1 MIESKSKLKE
11 DLSLAATNLIVI
23 NAMIKFA
30 LPAKISQVLLKKK
43 EIQIINVLVLLIIQ
57 LTIQN

>member
-1 MIESKSKLKE
+1 MIESQNKFKE
-11 DLSLAATNLIVI
+11 DFSPAATNLIVM

-30 LPAKISQVLLKKK
+30 LHAKISQVLLKKN

-57 LTIQN
+57 MTIQN